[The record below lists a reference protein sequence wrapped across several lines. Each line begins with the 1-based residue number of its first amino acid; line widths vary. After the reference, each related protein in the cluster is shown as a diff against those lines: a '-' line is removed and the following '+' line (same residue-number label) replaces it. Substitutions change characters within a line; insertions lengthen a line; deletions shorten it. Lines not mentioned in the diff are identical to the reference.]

1 MVSELFEKFKNSSAW
16 NKLLAEQK
24 EMFEP
29 FFNGENIFLTGA
41 AGTGKSFILKT
52 LFQFCE
58 SEDVFISKTA
68 STGIAALSIGGATLH
83 SWLGIGLGDESP
95 DVLIDKIKAK
105 ENVYERV
112 TKCKILVI
120 DEISMISGKL
130 LNKVDYI
137 LRMVREKPD
146 KPFGGIQMLITG
158 DPFQLPPVSKEAIS
172 DEDLFFFN
180 SIAWKA
186 GKFKMIKL
194 SKVVRQSNPDMAKAL
209 NLLRFGDDT
218 MIDYFAP
225 CINKK
230 LSTED
235 GIEPIQIFS
244 KRYDV
249 DKHNHRRLAM
259 IKKPAK
265 KYVAYDWGASHHIQ
279 FFHKNCPAT
288 KEIEL
293 KEEAQVML
301 LYNVNV
307 EGGLVNG
314 SLGVV
319 TGFGPAGEVYVEFK
333 NGVSFGVTPV
343 KWEIKEERFRDGK
356 PYYEVVA
363 FRKQIPLKLAYAT
376 TIHKSQGQSFDK
388 MVVDLTDVEWVQ
400 GGAYTGL
407 SRATNMDGLSIKNY
421 NPKALN
427 PKIFK
432 PHPEVLK
439 FYYNQ

>member
-1 MVSELFEKFKNSSAW
+1 
-16 NKLLAEQK
+16 
-24 EMFEP
+24 
-29 FFNGENIFLTGA
+29 
-41 AGTGKSFILKT
+41 
-52 LFQFCE
+52 
-58 SEDVFISKTA
+58 
-68 STGIAALSIGGATLH
+68 
-83 SWLGIGLGDESP
+83 
-95 DVLIDKIKAK
+95 
-105 ENVYERV
+105 
-112 TKCKILVI
+112 
-120 DEISMISGKL
+120 
-130 LNKVDYI
+130 
-137 LRMVREKPD
+137 
-146 KPFGGIQMLITG
+146 
-158 DPFQLPPVSKEAIS
+158 
-172 DEDLFFFN
+172 
-180 SIAWKA
+180 
-186 GKFKMIKL
+186 
-194 SKVVRQSNPDMAKAL
+194 
-209 NLLRFGDDT
+209 
-218 MIDYFAP
+218 
-225 CINKK
+225 
-230 LSTED
+230 
-235 GIEPIQIFS
+235 
-244 KRYDV
+244 
-249 DKHNHRRLAM
+249 
-259 IKKPAK
+259 
-265 KYVAYDWGASHHIQ
+265 
-279 FFHKNCPAT
+279 
-288 KEIEL
+288 
-293 KEEAQVML
+293 ML